1 MQKMELKVIV
11 CDDEMGMRTVLKKAV
26 EKVDGF
32 KVIGEAQDGEET
44 IMLVDRLRPDVVFV
58 DIEMPKLS
66 GLECAKKI
74 ADIDP
79 KIIIIFAT
87 GYNEYMGEAFEV
99 YAFDYIVKP
108 FKIERIYKTLE
119 KIKETN
125 HLKEESADRIIPK
138 EKRLDKIPVKNKEG
152 LSFIDTK
159 DIIMIQR
166 EERSTVIYTVNNNYT
181 TSESLSSLEEK
192 LDQTQFFRSH
202 KSYIV
207 NLSRIQ
213 KIYPY
218 GRWTYI
224 VKLRDTNKDVLLTHE
239 KYEELK
245 EIFGF

>member
-1 MQKMELKVIV
+1 MELKVIV

-166 EERSTVIYTVNNNYT
+166 EERSTVIFTVNNNYT

>member
-1 MQKMELKVIV
+1 LELKVII
-11 CDDEMGMRTVLKKAV
+11 CDDELGMRTVLKKAV

-32 KVIGEAQDGEET
+32 KVIGEAQDGEEA
-44 IMLVDRLRPDVVFV
+44 IKLVDKLRPDVVFI

-87 GYNEYMGEAFEV
+87 GYNEYMGEAFEI

-108 FKIERIYKTLE
+108 FKVERIYKTLE
-119 KIKETN
+119 KIKDIN
-125 HLKEESADRIIPK
+125 HLKEESVDKIIRK
-138 EKRLDKIPVKNKEG
+138 GKGLDKISIKNKEG
-152 LSFIDTK
+152 LCFVDTK
-159 DIIMIQR
+159 DIIMVQR
-166 EERSTVIYTVNNNYT
+166 EDRSTVICTIDNNYT

-192 LDQTQFFRSH
+192 LEQTQFFRCH

-207 NLSRIQ
+207 NLSKIQ

-224 VKLRDTNKDVLLTHE
+224 VKLRDTDKDALLTHE
-239 KYEELK
+239 RYEELK
-245 EIFGF
+245 KIFGF

>member
-1 MQKMELKVIV
+1 MELKVII
-11 CDDEMGMRTVLKKAV
+11 CDDESGMRTVLKKAV

-32 KVIGEAQDGEET
+32 KVIGEAQDGEEA
-44 IMLVDRLRPDVVFV
+44 IKLVDRLRPEVVFI

-79 KIIIIFAT
+79 KTIIIFAT
-87 GYNEYMGEAFEV
+87 GYNEYMGEAFEI

-108 FKIERIYKTLE
+108 FKVERIYKTLE
-119 KIKETN
+119 KIKDIN
-125 HLKEESADRIIPK
+125 DLKEESIDKMIRK
-138 EKRLDKIPVKNKEG
+138 EKGLDKISIKNKEG
-152 LSFIDTK
+152 LCFVDTK
-159 DIIMIQR
+159 DIIMVQR
-166 EERSTVIYTVNNNYT
+166 EDRSTVICTIDNTYT

-192 LDQTQFFRSH
+192 LEKTQFFRCH

-207 NLSRIQ
+207 NLSKIQ

-224 VKLRDTNKDVLLTHE
+224 VKLRDTDKDALLTHE
-239 KYEELK
+239 RYEELK
-245 EIFGF
+245 KIFGF

>member
-1 MQKMELKVIV
+1 MELRVIV
-11 CDDEMGMRTVLKKAV
+11 CDDEMGIRTILKKAV

-32 KVIGEAQDGEET
+32 KVIGEASDGEET
-44 IMLVDRLRPDVVFV
+44 IMLVDRLHPDVVFI

-87 GYNEYMGEAFEV
+87 GYNEYMGEAFEI

-119 KIKETN
+119 RIKEIN
-125 HLKEESADRIIPK
+125 RLKEEPTDKIVAK
-138 EKRLDKIPVKNKEG
+138 EKRLDKLSVKNKEG
-152 LSFIDTK
+152 LSFIDTR

-166 EERSTVIYTVNNNYT
+166 EERSTVIYTVDNNYM

-192 LDQTQFFRSH
+192 LDPTQFFRSH

-207 NLSRIQ
+207 SLSRIQ

-224 VKLRDTNKDVLLTHE
+224 VKLRDTNRDVLLTHE

-245 EIFGF
+245 KIFGF

>member
-1 MQKMELKVIV
+1 MELKVII
-11 CDDEMGMRTVLKKAV
+11 CDDELGMRTVLKKAV

-32 KVIGEAQDGEET
+32 KVIGEAQDGEEA
-44 IMLVDRLRPDVVFV
+44 IKLVDKLRPDVVFI

-87 GYNEYMGEAFEV
+87 GYNEYMGEAFEI

-108 FKIERIYKTLE
+108 FKVERIYKTLE
-119 KIKETN
+119 KIKDIN
-125 HLKEESADRIIPK
+125 HLKEESVDKIIRK
-138 EKRLDKIPVKNKEG
+138 GKGLDKISIKNKEG
-152 LSFIDTK
+152 LCFVDTK
-159 DIIMIQR
+159 DIIMVQR
-166 EERSTVIYTVNNNYT
+166 EDRSTVICTIDNNYT

-192 LDQTQFFRSH
+192 LEQTQFFRCH

-207 NLSRIQ
+207 NLSKIQ

-224 VKLRDTNKDVLLTHE
+224 VKLRDTDKDALLTHE
-239 KYEELK
+239 RYEELK
-245 EIFGF
+245 KIFGF